1 MAFHV
6 RHPIERAIVS
16 LALLLIALSAAKAQS
31 VSPYDLG
38 YAYQAS
44 QVCPGLVLTV
54 PVPEDA
60 KTSSAFSDGVA
71 MVQSNLERLTPER
84 TCVFAMNLYDAE
96 NGKAAKILKRQ

>member
-1 MAFHV
+1 MAFLV
-6 RHPIERAIVS
+6 RHPIARAIVS
-16 LALLLIALSAAKAQS
+16 LSLSPIPLSAAKAQS

-54 PVPEDA
+54 PVPEGV
-60 KTSSAFSDGVA
+60 KTSSAFSEGVA
-71 MVQSNLERLTPER
+71 MVQGNLERLTRER
-84 TCVFAMNLYDAE
+84 TCDFAMNLYDAE